1 MRQRTS
7 VQIRNQ
13 QANQSVYGYAVGAAV
28 LPAGAY
34 PDLHVAARSP
44 RGVLMAVVDAHGDV
58 ATGQRIADRIVQVY
72 ETIPPDVDRLIALRA
87 TLDQAQQAVP
97 HKPRRGAVAMLL
109 AVITEGRC
117 YGIAEGS
124 VCGYHALAD
133 GQLIPMR
140 LGPTG
145 QCKLATKD
153 RILICTQAVSRSTND
168 YDIAL
173 ALYAHSPEHAVR
185 RLIASA
191 ERRGQRSGLAA
202 VAYGPRRSL
211 ITTLLGRLSR

>member
-7 VQIRNQ
+7 AQVRNQ
-13 QANQSVYGYAVGAAV
+13 SANQSVYGYAVGAAV

-34 PDLHVAARSP
+34 PDLHAAARSP
-44 RGVLMAVVDAHGDV
+44 RGLLMAVVDAHGDV
-58 ATGQRIADRIVQVY
+58 ATGQRIADRIAQVY
-72 ETIPPDVDRLIALRA
+72 ESIPPDVDRLIALRA
-87 TLDQAQQAVP
+87 TLDQARQALP
-97 HKPRRGAVAMLL
+97 HKPRLAMLL
-109 AVITEGRC
+109 AVIVEEQC

-140 LGPTG
+140 LRPTG

-202 VAYGPRRSL
+202 VACGPRRSL